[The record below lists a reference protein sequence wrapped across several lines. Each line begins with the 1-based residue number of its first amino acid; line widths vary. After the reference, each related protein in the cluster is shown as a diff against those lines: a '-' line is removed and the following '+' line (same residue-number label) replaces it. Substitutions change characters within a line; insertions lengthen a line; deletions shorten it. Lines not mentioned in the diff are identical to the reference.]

1 MVRPAGRALVR
12 LGLASAGT
20 ISFALALVACGQAS
34 SQGRGTVSGI
44 AGGCQNPLE
53 AKLQPIV
60 IVVRQNG
67 HVVTKAVA
75 RFEDFR
81 SRYRLVLR
89 PGRYTIGDPLSG
101 ASPHT
106 VVLHP
111 GGGSTS
117 TSRTGA
123 SQGSQEIYPLRPT
136 YTDIAR
142 SPFPARNTPPGAPR
156 YRAERERGPALIG
169 SDEGGPVVGLGHGS
183 LVTCSEYLVDAGG
196 RPGDVDVVPVGVG
209 AHAPRAVAGPPV
221 VRFERNVSASIVW
234 ATKEVQVPRR
244 VFDFRHLA
252 ECSLVEVAEAVL
264 QQEPAIR
271 RRCVPGQDGE

>member
-1 MVRPAGRALVR
+1 MPLASDAMQAADLTAELVNCYYSGLAFWAVIRDVLSCSGVMDLVRPAGRALVR

-60 IVVRQNG
+60 IVASQSG

-111 GGGSTS
+111 GG
-117 TSRTGA
+117 R
-123 SQGSQEIYPLRPT
+123 INVN
-136 YTDIAR
+136 
-142 SPFPARNTPPGAPR
+142 FPN
-156 YRAERERGPALIG
+156 
-169 SDEGGPVVGLGHGS
+169 
-183 LVTCSEYLVDAGG
+183 
-196 RPGDVDVVPVGVG
+196 
-209 AHAPRAVAGPPV
+209 
-221 VRFERNVSASIVW
+221 
-234 ATKEVQVPRR
+234 
-244 VFDFRHLA
+244 
-252 ECSLVEVAEAVL
+252 
-264 QQEPAIR
+264 
-271 RRCVPGQDGE
+271 RC